1 MADFRFLGAYGSD
14 TRAACDNFDPDYMW
28 WHGTHIESQLAVS
41 EAAANCAA
49 QQLEDSP
56 LGTFFMDEKNLNE
69 FMYLEP
75 GTLKMDT
82 TALAENIRVF
92 EELYGPNVPIAI
104 DLSYRD
110 MKF

>member
-14 TRAACDNFDPDYMW
+14 TRAACDYFDPDYMW